1 MDTNV
6 TRVAQKTAIESYFCY
21 MNTDTLI
28 ENNIIS
34 DSLKNSMTYAEYREL
49 VIKLV
54 EEKSTTGND
63 KSEAMVEYTQLNDR
77 RMRRWDKTG
86 KVAEDLKM
94 KLENFNK
101 KVTWLVISE
110 SWCGDAAH
118 IMPIINKAAEL
129 NNNINYKIVLR
140 DENDALMNQFLT
152 NGGKAIPKLIM
163 LDSQTNEVLNTF
175 GPRPVVATNM
185 VKAYKEEHG
194 VITPEFKEGLQRWYN
209 KDKGQSIVEDLVSL
223 LG

>member
-1 MDTNV
+1 M
-6 TRVAQKTAIESYFCY
+6 AIETYFCS
-21 MNTDTLI
+21 MKTDTLTI
-28 ENNIIS
+28 KDIILE
-34 DSLKNSMTYAEYREL
+34 SLKKSMTYAEYRAL
-49 VIKLV
+49 VINLV
-54 EEKSTTGND
+54 EENSTTGND
-63 KSEAMVEYTQLNDR
+63 KSEAMVNYTQLNDR

-86 KVAEDLKM
+86 KVAENLKT
-94 KLENFNK
+94 KLQDFNK

-129 NNNINYKIVLR
+129 NDNIDYKIVIR
-140 DENDALMNQFLT
+140 DENEALMNQFLT

-163 LDSQTNEVLNTF
+163 LDSETNDVLNTF
-175 GPRPVVATNM
+175 GPRPTVATNM

-194 VITPEFKEGLQRWYN
+194 VITPEFKEDLQRWYN
-209 KDKGQSIVEDLVSL
+209 KDKGQSIIEDLVHL